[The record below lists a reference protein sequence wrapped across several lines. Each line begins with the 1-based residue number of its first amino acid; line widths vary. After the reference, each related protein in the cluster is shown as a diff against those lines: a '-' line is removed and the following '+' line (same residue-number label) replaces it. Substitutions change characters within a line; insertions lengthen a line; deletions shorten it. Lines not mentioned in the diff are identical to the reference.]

1 MLHPWQRRGLLLM
14 ALTGLTACQVL
25 TGPSAPAT
33 PMPIRLPMG
42 YIANVQFAPF
52 YVAVEKGYF
61 AQEGIELSFDYSFET
76 NGVQLVGAG
85 QLPFALVSGEQ
96 VPLAR
101 AQGLPVVM
109 VAQWYQRYP
118 IAVFAT
124 ADKGIRTPQDLR
136 GRRVGLPGFF
146 GASYV
151 GFKALLYAT
160 GMRDEEVEA
169 VDLGGFTQV
178 AAVKEG
184 RVDAAVGYINNEP
197 LVLRRAGLAVNVIDV
212 ADYVA
217 LVGNGIITNERTI
230 RDQPDLVRRFL
241 RAFLRGLRDTLRNPQ
256 EAFEISKKYVEG
268 LSGEN
273 ERAQWEVL
281 QATLPLWQA
290 EVPGRSDLRAWQQ
303 MAEVLVRMG
312 QLKEPG
318 DLPAAFTNAFV
329 EELWPQVERGR

>member
-1 MLHPWQRRGLLLM
+1 MRHRFLVPSLLLV
-14 ALTGLTACQVL
+14 ALTACQAL
-25 TGPSAPAT
+25 AGLPAPAT
-33 PMPIRLPMG
+33 PTPIRLPMG

-52 YVAVEKGYF
+52 YVALEKGYF

-109 VAQWYQRYP
+109 IAQWYQRYP
-118 IAVFAT
+118 IAVFAL
-124 ADKGIRTPQDLR
+124 AEKGIRTPPDLR
-136 GRRVGLPGFF
+136 GRKVGLPGFF

-151 GFKALLYAT
+151 GFKALLYAS
-160 GMRDEEVEA
+160 GLRDEEVEA

-184 RVDAAVGYINNEP
+184 KVDAAVGYINNEP
-197 LVLRRAGLAVNVIDV
+197 LVLRRAGFAVNVIDV
-212 ADYVA
+212 ADHTA
-217 LVGNGIITNERTI
+217 LVGNGILTNERTI
-230 RDQPDLVRRFL
+230 RDDPDLVRRFL
-241 RAFLRGLRDTLRNPQ
+241 RAFLRGLRDTLRDPR

-273 ERAQWEVL
+273 EAAQWEVL

-290 EVPGRSDLRAWQQ
+290 EMPGRSDLRAWQE
-303 MAEVLVRMG
+303 MVNVLVRMG

-318 DLPAAFTNAFV
+318 DIGAMFTNAFV
-329 EELWPQVERGR
+329 EELWPLVEQGR

>member
-1 MLHPWQRRGLLLM
+1 MRDHRILFGLLLV
-14 ALTGLTACQVL
+14 ALTACQVL
-25 TGPSAPAT
+25 SGPPGPAT
-33 PMPIRLPMG
+33 PTPIRLPMG

-118 IAVFAT
+118 IAVFAL
-124 ADKGIRTPQDLR
+124 AEKGIRTPQDLQ
-136 GRRVGLPGFF
+136 GRKVGLPGFF

-151 GFKALLYAT
+151 GFKALLYAS
-160 GMRDEEVEA
+160 GLRDEDVEA

-184 RVDAAVGYINNEP
+184 KVDAAVGYINNEP

-212 ADYVA
+212 ADYTA
-217 LVGNGIITNERTI
+217 LVGNGILTNERTI

-241 RAFLRGLRDTLRNPQ
+241 RAFLRGLRDTLRNPR

-273 ERAQWEVL
+273 EAAQWEVL

-290 EVPGRSDLRAWQQ
+290 EMPGRSDLRAWQE
-303 MAEVLVRMG
+303 MVNVLVRMG

-318 DLPAAFTNAFV
+318 DIPAMFTNAFV
-329 EELWPQVERGR
+329 EEIWPQVERGR

>member
-1 MLHPWQRRGLLLM
+1 MWHRGKLFVPVLL
-14 ALTGLTACQVL
+14 ALTACQAIA
-25 TGPSAPAT
+25 GPSRPAT
-33 PMPIRLPMG
+33 PTPIRLPMG
-42 YIANVQFAPF
+42 YVANVQFAPF

-109 VAQWYQRYP
+109 IAQWYQRYP
-118 IAVFAT
+118 IAVFAL
-124 ADKGIRTPQDLR
+124 AEKGIRTPQDLR

-151 GFKALLYAT
+151 GFKALLYAS
-160 GMRDEEVEA
+160 GLRDEEVEA

-184 RVDAAVGYINNEP
+184 KVDAAVGYINNEP
-197 LVLRRAGLAVNVIDV
+197 LVLRRAGLAINVIDV
-212 ADYVA
+212 ADYAA
-217 LVGNGIITNERTI
+217 LVGNGILTNERTI
-230 RDQPDLVRRFL
+230 REQPDLVRRFL
-241 RAFLRGLRDTLRNPQ
+241 RAFLRGLRDTLRNPR

-273 ERAQWEVL
+273 EEAQWEVL

-290 EVPGRSDLRAWQQ
+290 EAPGRSNPQAWQE
-303 MAEVLVRMG
+303 MVNVLMRMG

-318 DLPAAFTNAFV
+318 DIPAMFTNAFV

>member
-1 MLHPWQRRGLLLM
+1 MPHPRLRPGLLLV
-14 ALTGLTACQVL
+14 ALTALTACQAL

-33 PMPIRLPMG
+33 PTPIRLPMG

-101 AQGLPVVM
+101 AQGLPIVM

-118 IAVFAT
+118 IAVFAI

-136 GRRVGLPGFF
+136 GRKVGLPGFF

-160 GMRDEEVEA
+160 GIRDEEVEA

-217 LVGNGIITNERTI
+217 LVGNGIITSERTI

-241 RAFLRGLRDTLRNPQ
+241 RAFLRGLRDTMRNPQ

-273 ERAQWEVL
+273 EQAQWEVL

-303 MAEVLVRMG
+303 MTEVLVRMG

-318 DLPAAFTNAFV
+318 DLQAAFTNAFV

>member
-1 MLHPWQRRGLLLM
+1 MSQRRLFLVGGIL
-14 ALTGLTACQVL
+14 ALTACQAL
-25 TGPSAPAT
+25 AGPPGPAT
-33 PMPIRLPMG
+33 PTPIRLPMG

-61 AQEGIELSFDYSFET
+61 AQEGIQLSFDYSFET

-118 IAVFAT
+118 IAIFAR
-124 ADKGIRTPQDLR
+124 AEKGIRSPQDLR
-136 GRRVGLPGFF
+136 GKTVGLPGFF

-160 GMRDEEVEA
+160 GIPEEEVRA

-178 AAVKEG
+178 AAVREG
-184 RVDAAVGYINNEP
+184 KVDAAVGYINNEP
-197 LVLRRAGLAVNVIDV
+197 LVLRRAGMDVTVIDV
-212 ADYVA
+212 ADHA
-217 LVGNGIITNERTI
+217 DLVGNGILTNERTI

-241 RAFLRGLRDTLRNPQ
+241 RAFLRGLRDTLRNPK

-273 ERAQWEVL
+273 EAAQWEVL
-281 QATLPLWQA
+281 QATLPLWEA
-290 EVPGRSDLRAWQQ
+290 EVPGRSDPRAWEE
-303 MAEVLVRMG
+303 MTRVLVRMG
-312 QLKEPG
+312 QLREPG
-318 DLPAAFTNAFV
+318 DIHAAYTNAFV
-329 EELWPQVERGR
+329 EDLWPLVERGR

>member
-1 MLHPWQRRGLLLM
+1 MRHVCRWASLIVLVGCQ
-14 ALTGLTACQVL
+14 ALTGPR
-25 TGPSAPAT
+25 GPAT

-96 VPLAR
+96 VLLAR

-118 IAVFAT
+118 IAVFAL
-124 ADKGIRTPQDLR
+124 AEKGLRTPQDLR
-136 GRRVGLPGFF
+136 GKTVGLPGFF

-160 GMRDEEVEA
+160 GIPEEEVRA

-184 RVDAAVGYINNEP
+184 KVDAAVGYINNEP
-197 LVLRRAGLAVNVIDV
+197 LVLRRAGFAVDVIDV
-212 ADYVA
+212 ADYAA
-217 LVGNGIITNERTI
+217 LVGNGILTNERTI

-268 LSGEN
+268 MSGEN
-273 ERAQWEVL
+273 EAAQWEVL
-281 QATLPLWQA
+281 QATLPLWRA
-290 EVPGRSDLRAWQQ
+290 EVPGRSDPRAWQE
-303 MAEVLVRMG
+303 MAAVMVRMG
-312 QLKEPG
+312 QLREPG
-318 DLPAAFTNAFV
+318 DLGAAFTNAFV

>member
-1 MLHPWQRRGLLLM
+1 MRCHRCWMGLLLL
-14 ALTGLTACQVL
+14 ALTACQVL
-25 TGPSAPAT
+25 SGSPGPAT
-33 PMPIRLPMG
+33 PTPIRLPMG

-61 AQEGIELSFDYSFET
+61 TQEGIALSFDYSFET

-109 VAQWYQRYP
+109 IAQWYQRYP
-118 IAVFAT
+118 IAVFALKE
-124 ADKGIRTPQDLR
+124 KGIRTPPDLR

-151 GFKALLYAT
+151 GFKALLYAS
-160 GMRDEEVEA
+160 GLRDEEVEA

-197 LVLRRAGLAVNVIDV
+197 LVLRRAGLAVEVIDV
-212 ADYVA
+212 ADHAA
-217 LVGNGIITNERTI
+217 LVGNGILTNERTI
-230 RDQPDLVRRFL
+230 REQPDLVRRFL
-241 RAFLRGLRDTLRNPQ
+241 RAFLRGLRDTLRNPK

-273 ERAQWEVL
+273 EAAQWEVL
-281 QATLPLWQA
+281 QATLPLWQG
-290 EVPGRSDLRAWQQ
+290 EMPGRSDPRAWQE
-303 MAEVLVRMG
+303 MTAVLVRMG

-318 DLPAAFTNAFV
+318 DISAMFTNAFV
-329 EELWPQVERGR
+329 EELWPQVEQGR

>member
-1 MLHPWQRRGLLLM
+1 MRDRRGILV
-14 ALTGLTACQVL
+14 ALGLALAAACQAL
-25 TGPSAPAT
+25 AGPAAPAT
-33 PMPIRLPMG
+33 PTPLRLPMG

-61 AQEGIELSFDYSFET
+61 AQEGLQIAFDYSFET

-96 VPLAR
+96 VLLAR

-118 IAVFAT
+118 IAVFAL
-124 ADKGIRTPQDLR
+124 AEKGIRTPQDLR
-136 GRRVGLPGFF
+136 GRTVGLPGFF

-151 GFKALLYAT
+151 GFKALLYAA
-160 GMRDEEVEA
+160 GLPDEAVKA

-184 RVDAAVGYINNEP
+184 KVDAAVGYINNEP
-197 LVLRRAGLAVNVIDV
+197 LVLQRAGLPVHVLDV
-212 ADYVA
+212 ADYAA
-217 LVGNGIITNERTI
+217 LVGNGILTNERTI

-241 RAFLRGLRDTLRNPQ
+241 RAFLRGLRDTLRDPK

-268 LSGEN
+268 LGGEN
-273 ERAQWEVL
+273 EAAQWEVL

-290 EVPGRSDLRAWQQ
+290 EMPGRSDPRAWQE
-303 MAEVLVRMG
+303 MAAVLTRMG
-312 QLKEPG
+312 QLKEPL
-318 DLPAAFTNAFV
+318 DLHAAYTNAFV
-329 EELWPQVERGR
+329 EEIWPQVERGR

>member
-1 MLHPWQRRGLLLM
+1 MRRRLLFLVSGIL
-14 ALTGLTACQVL
+14 ALTACQAL
-25 TGPSAPAT
+25 AGPPGPAT
-33 PMPIRLPMG
+33 PTPIRLPMG

-61 AQEGIELSFDYSFET
+61 AQEGIQLSFDYSFET

-109 VAQWYQRYP
+109 IAQWYQRYP
-118 IAVFAT
+118 IAIFAR
-124 ADKGIRTPQDLR
+124 AEKGIRSPQDLR
-136 GRRVGLPGFF
+136 GKTVGLPGFF

-160 GMRDEEVEA
+160 GIPEEEVRA

-178 AAVKEG
+178 AAVREG
-184 RVDAAVGYINNEP
+184 KVDAAVGYINNEP
-197 LVLRRAGLAVNVIDV
+197 LMLRRAGLDVTVIDV
-212 ADYVA
+212 ADYAA
-217 LVGNGIITNERTI
+217 LVGNGILTNERTI

-241 RAFLRGLRDTLRNPQ
+241 RAFLRGLRDTLRNPK

-273 ERAQWEVL
+273 EAAQWEVL
-281 QATLPLWQA
+281 QATLPLWKA
-290 EVPGRSDLRAWQQ
+290 EVPGRSDPRAWEE
-303 MAEVLVRMG
+303 MTRVLVRMG

-318 DLPAAFTNAFV
+318 DIHAAYTNAFV
-329 EELWPQVERGR
+329 EELWPLVERGR

>member
-1 MLHPWQRRGLLLM
+1 MSRRWIPSGLLLI
-14 ALTGLTACQVL
+14 ALTACQVL
-25 TGPSAPAT
+25 SAPPGPAT
-33 PMPIRLPMG
+33 PIPIRLPMG

-52 YVAVEKGYF
+52 YVAVDKGYF

-85 QLPFALVSGEQ
+85 QLPFAVVSGEQ

-118 IAVFAT
+118 IAVFAL
-124 ADKGIRTPQDLR
+124 AERGIRTPQDLR
-136 GRRVGLPGFF
+136 GRKVGLPGFF

-151 GFKALLYAT
+151 GFKALLYAS
-160 GMRDEEVEA
+160 GLRDEEVEA

-184 RVDAAVGYINNEP
+184 KVDAAVGYINNEP
-197 LVLRRAGLAVNVIDV
+197 LVLRRAGLAVDVIDV
-212 ADYVA
+212 ADHAA

-241 RAFLRGLRDTLRNPQ
+241 RAFLRGLRDTLRDPR

-273 ERAQWEVL
+273 EAAQWEVL
-281 QATLPLWQA
+281 QTTLPLWQA
-290 EVPGRSDLRAWQQ
+290 EVLGRSDLRAWQE
-303 MAEVLVRMG
+303 MVAVLVRMG
-312 QLKEPG
+312 QLQEPG
-318 DLPAAFTNAFV
+318 DVPRMFTNAFV

>member
-1 MLHPWQRRGLLLM
+1 MSQRRLFLVSGIL
-14 ALTGLTACQVL
+14 ALTACQAL
-25 TGPSAPAT
+25 AGSPGPAT
-33 PMPIRLPMG
+33 PTPIRLPMG

-61 AQEGIELSFDYSFET
+61 AQEGIQLSFDYSFET

-109 VAQWYQRYP
+109 IAQWYQRYP
-118 IAVFAT
+118 IAIFART
-124 ADKGIRTPQDLR
+124 EKGIRSPQDLR
-136 GRRVGLPGFF
+136 GKTVGLPGFF

-160 GMRDEEVEA
+160 GIPEEEVRA

-184 RVDAAVGYINNEP
+184 KVDAAVGYINNEP
-197 LVLRRAGLAVNVIDV
+197 LVLRRAGLDVTVIDV
-212 ADYVA
+212 ADYAA
-217 LVGNGIITNERTI
+217 LVGNGILTNERTI

-241 RAFLRGLRDTLRNPQ
+241 RAFLRGLRDTLRNPK

-273 ERAQWEVL
+273 EAAQWEVL

-290 EVPGRSDLRAWQQ
+290 EVPGRSDPRAWEVMTQ
-303 MAEVLVRMG
+303 VLVRMG

-318 DLPAAFTNAFV
+318 DIHAAYTNAFV
-329 EELWPQVERGR
+329 EELWPLVERGR

>member
-1 MLHPWQRRGLLLM
+1 MRDHRILSGLLLV
-14 ALTGLTACQVL
+14 ALTACQVL
-25 TGPSAPAT
+25 SGPPGPAT
-33 PMPIRLPMG
+33 PTPIRLPMG

-118 IAVFAT
+118 IAVFSLAE
-124 ADKGIRTPQDLR
+124 KGIRTPQDLR
-136 GRRVGLPGFF
+136 GRKVGLPGFF

-151 GFKALLYAT
+151 GFKALLYAS
-160 GMRDEEVEA
+160 GLRDEEVEA

-212 ADYVA
+212 ADHTA
-217 LVGNGIITNERTI
+217 LVGNGILTNERTI

-241 RAFLRGLRDTLRNPQ
+241 RAFLRGLRDTLRNPK

-273 ERAQWEVL
+273 EAAQWEVL

-290 EVPGRSDLRAWQQ
+290 EMPGRSDPRAWQE
-303 MAEVLVRMG
+303 MVTVLVRMG

-318 DLPAAFTNAFV
+318 DIPAMFTNAFV
-329 EELWPQVERGR
+329 EEIWPQVERGR

>member
-1 MLHPWQRRGLLLM
+1 MSQRRLFLVGGILV
-14 ALTGLTACQVL
+14 LTACQAL
-25 TGPSAPAT
+25 AGPPGPAT
-33 PMPIRLPMG
+33 PTPIRLPMG

-61 AQEGIELSFDYSFET
+61 AQEGIQLSFDYSFET

-109 VAQWYQRYP
+109 IAQWYQRYP
-118 IAVFAT
+118 IAIFAL
-124 ADKGIRTPQDLR
+124 AEKGIRSPQDLR
-136 GRRVGLPGFF
+136 GKTVGLPGFF

-160 GMRDEEVEA
+160 GIPEEEVRA

-178 AAVKEG
+178 AAVREG
-184 RVDAAVGYINNEP
+184 KVDAAVGYINNEP
-197 LVLRRAGLAVNVIDV
+197 LVLRRAGLDVTVIDV
-212 ADYVA
+212 ADHAA
-217 LVGNGIITNERTI
+217 LVGNGILTNERTI

-241 RAFLRGLRDTLRNPQ
+241 RAFLRGLRDTLRNPK
-256 EAFEISKKYVEG
+256 EAFEISKKYMEG

-273 ERAQWEVL
+273 EAAQWEVL
-281 QATLPLWQA
+281 QATLPLWEA
-290 EVPGRSDLRAWQQ
+290 EVPGRSDPRAWEE
-303 MAEVLVRMG
+303 MTRVLVRMG
-312 QLKEPG
+312 QLQEPG
-318 DLPAAFTNAFV
+318 DIHAAYTNAFV
-329 EELWPQVERGR
+329 EELWPLVERGR

>member
-1 MLHPWQRRGLLLM
+1 MRHPWIPSGLLLI
-14 ALTGLTACQVL
+14 ALTACQVL
-25 TGPSAPAT
+25 AGPPAPAT
-33 PMPIRLPMG
+33 PTPIRLPMG

-52 YVAVEKGYF
+52 YVAVEKSYF

-101 AQGLPVVM
+101 AQGLPIVM

-118 IAVFAT
+118 IAVFAI
-124 ADKGIRTPQDLR
+124 AEKGIRTPSDLR
-136 GRRVGLPGFF
+136 GRKVGLPGFF

-151 GFKALLYAT
+151 GFKALLYA
-160 GMRDEEVEA
+160 GGLRDEEVEA

-197 LVLRRAGLAVNVIDV
+197 LVLRRAGFTVNVIDV
-212 ADYVA
+212 ADYAA

-241 RAFLRGLRDTLRNPQ
+241 RAFLRGLRDTLRNPR

-303 MAEVLVRMG
+303 MTAVLVRMG

-318 DLPAAFTNAFV
+318 DLQAAFTNAFV

>member
-1 MLHPWQRRGLLLM
+1 MRDHRILSGLLLV
-14 ALTGLTACQVL
+14 ALTACQVL
-25 TGPSAPAT
+25 SGSRGPAT
-33 PMPIRLPMG
+33 PTPIRLPMG

-118 IAVFAT
+118 IAVFAL
-124 ADKGIRTPQDLR
+124 AERGIRTPQDLR
-136 GRRVGLPGFF
+136 GRKVGLPGFF

-151 GFKALLYAT
+151 GFKALLYAS
-160 GMRDEEVEA
+160 GLRDEEVEA

-212 ADYVA
+212 ADHTA
-217 LVGNGIITNERTI
+217 LVGNGLLTNERTI

-241 RAFLRGLRDTLRNPQ
+241 RAFLRGLRDTLRNPR

-273 ERAQWEVL
+273 EAAQWEVL

-290 EVPGRSDLRAWQQ
+290 EMPGRSDLQAWQE
-303 MAEVLVRMG
+303 MVAVLMRMD

-318 DLPAAFTNAFV
+318 DIPAMFTNAFV